1 MSDDTKPTATQ
12 YGHGIL
18 IGIHECDLLDI
29 IAVLDAGIRAK
40 KLNLAYNLER
50 EQLTIAELLDEQI
63 KTGISLYDALEP
75 LLKCPSEEE
84 TAKIIKR
91 IQDHSDEM

>member
-18 IGIHECDLLDI
+18 IGIHEGDLLDV

-40 KLNLAYNLER
+40 KMNLAYYLER
-50 EQLTIAELLDEQI
+50 EQVTTAELIDEQI
-63 KTGISLYDALEP
+63 KTATALYDALEP
-75 LLKCPSEEE
+75 LLQSPSEEE
-84 TAKIIKR
+84 TQKIIQR
-91 IQDHSDEM
+91 IMQEE